1 MRFIA
6 IFYACILLWV
16 IGFSFS
22 LNYNKPKYEA
32 QESVVINN
40 YSFAAI
46 CSNNLKM
53 VATNISSFVF
63 LGVPA
68 LINVFHNG
76 VVLGYYVS
84 NSIDYSTPKL
94 KIIILIIPH
103 AVLELL
109 ALILSAIIPVEVGLT
124 IVKSVFN
131 PLNFEDFKMIFVN
144 SVKLALLS
152 FSLIIIAAWVE
163 TEITL
168 KLI

>member
-1 MRFIA
+1 
-6 IFYACILLWV
+6 
-16 IGFSFS
+16 
-22 LNYNKPKYEA
+22 
-32 QESVVINN
+32 
-40 YSFAAI
+40 
-46 CSNNLKM
+46 M

-84 NSIDYSTPKL
+84 NSIEYSTPKL